1 MCCKFG
7 EVMRYEW
14 AALMGVTYASVLSLR
29 SLLATCWLKLCC
41 GKGCLSVTFFDTGLR
56 TWCLPS
62 CLGLGGRPSTHG
74 RALPSPVKSLLCP
87 LLAWVLGS
95 HSFSL
100 PWDASLVSQFPGLQ
114 SEESDYG
121 MLSGG
126 CMFSAENG
134 PRGGIPGSQPC
145 HHRCPAV
152 TGQCHNLPLLPVCSV
167 HPCSIPRTSLKL
179 TQDRVGVFPPEAAHL
194 QGGQHVLFDAIL
206 FEFPQFQ
213 KSIHFTEAIVFGS
226 MFHDPC
232 IIDWMGKCS
241 VFLSKYHATVYSM
254 QICILSCSSGK

>member
-1 MCCKFG
+1 MGCCQEG
-7 EVMRYEW
+7 
-14 AALMGVTYASVLSLR
+14 
-29 SLLATCWLKLCC
+29 
-41 GKGCLSVTFFDTGLR
+41 
-56 TWCLPS
+56 
-62 CLGLGGRPSTHG
+62 
-74 RALPSPVKSLLCP
+74 
-87 LLAWVLGS
+87 
-95 HSFSL
+95 
-100 PWDASLVSQFPGLQ
+100 
-114 SEESDYG
+114 DYG

-254 QICILSCSSGK
+254 QIRILSCSSGK